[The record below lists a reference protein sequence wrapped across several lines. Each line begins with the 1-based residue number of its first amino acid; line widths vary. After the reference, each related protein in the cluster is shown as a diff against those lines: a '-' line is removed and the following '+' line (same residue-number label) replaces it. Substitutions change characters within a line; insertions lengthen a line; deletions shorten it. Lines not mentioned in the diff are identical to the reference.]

1 MENNL
6 SIPIMP
12 AILVCLAAF
21 TIGLVLGDLVQGG
34 AAEEKWQKTTAQTE
48 CARYHPDTGKF
59 EWIKE
64 VK

>member
-1 MENNL
+1 
-6 SIPIMP
+6 MP

-21 TIGLVLGDLVQGG
+21 ITGLGLGGFAQGG

-48 CARYHPDTGKF
+48 CARFHPDTGKF

>member
-6 SIPIMP
+6 IMP

-21 TIGLVLGDLVQGG
+21 ITGLGLGGFAQGG

-48 CARYHPDTGKF
+48 CARFHPDTGKF